1 MKPKLI
7 MTDFSLAIIS
17 GVQKE
22 CNRENIK
29 KYLEKCF
36 EIITDKEEMPS
47 NITVL
52 SVCSIY
58 LLRGIKYFIEKSQ
71 WYHQNEA
78 LKKIILKSLRHLV
91 VCTDLH

>member
-36 EIITDKEEMPS
+36 EIITDKEEMLP
-47 NITVL
+47 T
-52 SVCSIY
+52 
-58 LLRGIKYFIEKSQ
+58 LLF
-71 WYHQNEA
+71 
-78 LKKIILKSLRHLV
+78 
-91 VCTDLH
+91 